1 MYQNN
6 RKGRRGTNE
15 KESEGMHFHDT
26 ACFPRRMKSKQK
38 SRVLPRFYDVPST
51 EYARLFFL
59 ISFRLPLY
67 PSFIILRT
75 PRAILSTN
83 AISATGRKGKKGGES
98 RGPWSEHLGRTLCS
112 SGDAQ
117 LLLVHGPGQ
126 SQATLNYLLGAIF
139 RREQKLRRGSPR
151 GNFVQ
156 QIEN

>member
-1 MYQNN
+1 MS
-6 RKGRRGTNE
+6 KIIGKKEGRRI
-15 KESEGMHFHDT
+15 KESEGMRFHDT
-26 ACFPRRMKSKQK
+26 VCFSRRMKSKQK

-59 ISFRLPLY
+59 ISFHLPPY
-67 PSFIILRT
+67 PSLIILRT

-83 AISATGRKGKKGGES
+83 AISATERKGEKDGSEE
-98 RGPWSEHLGRTLCS
+98 PWSEHLGRTLCS

-139 RREQKLRRGSPR
+139 HREQKLRPGFPR
-151 GNFVQ
+151 GNFVR